1 MHGGWLRY
9 ILRQEAVGWDVAG
22 LVVGGR
28 RESGSF
34 SGLLL
39 EEGCSSSVLW
49 DRARFAAA
57 AGKEMHTSQLQ
68 TSAPGRPA
76 TRSSLVGG
84 RLTSTGDTVGYTP
97 GKALR
102 SRRLFCGR
110 VCAEVVPVA
119 GLR

>member
-28 RESGSF
+28 RESVS
-34 SGLLL
+34 SEE
-39 EEGCSSSVLW
+39 EEGLSSRVW

-68 TSAPGRPA
+68 TSVPGLPA

-84 RLTSTGDTVGYTP
+84 RLTSTGDTVG
-97 GKALR
+97 
-102 SRRLFCGR
+102 
-110 VCAEVVPVA
+110 
-119 GLR
+119 